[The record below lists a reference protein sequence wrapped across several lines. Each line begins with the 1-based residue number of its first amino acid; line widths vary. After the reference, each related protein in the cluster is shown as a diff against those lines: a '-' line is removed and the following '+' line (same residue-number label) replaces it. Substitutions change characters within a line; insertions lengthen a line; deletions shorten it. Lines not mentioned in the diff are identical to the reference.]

1 VASRGHRLLTDGMVH
16 VTDSYDTGIPSKGRM
31 AEDTM
36 DLLEDC
42 QLKVGELSLFFV
54 KGLQ

>member
-1 VASRGHRLLTDGMVH
+1 MVH